1 MEGVRYRARF
11 LLWVVCLDVQRKGCG
26 KLAPLY
32 FCFRCCYRNALD
44 RCSLASMRTSER
56 QRSAAIEC
64 VVLLRAC
71 FSQSSKSEYPV
82 IEALPC
88 TDHPP
93 LTAPPNRARA
103 KGAQHPQGV
112 RRIRKAAKSPTAA
125 QRYSTQKEAR
135 NPDTHKLKTSVR
147 RRHTQNAP
155 DQNPK
160 QKQGLPSSTGVSIP
174 PGENPK
180 RGRGPRFGRPKEWGF
195 PRGQRHVKGPLRGPG
210 ASAPS
215 RAFCRQAKPQ
225 GELAAGQEKVA
236 WAMAQGQFICPGA
249 F

>member
-1 MEGVRYRARF
+1 MRRSFEGVLFTKQQVRIP
-11 LLWVVCLDVQRKGCG
+11 C
-26 KLAPLY
+26 
-32 FCFRCCYRNALD
+32 N
-44 RCSLASMRTSER
+44 
-56 QRSAAIEC
+56 RSTTMY
-64 VVLLRAC
+64 
-71 FSQSSKSEYPV
+71 QP
-82 IEALPC
+82 
-88 TDHPP
+88 HQ
-93 LTAPPNRARA
+93 APPNRARA

-112 RRIRKAAKSPTAA
+112 RRIRKAAKPPTAA
-125 QRYSTQKEAR
+125 QRTGTQKEVR
-135 NPDTHKLKTSVR
+135 NSDTHRLKTSVR
-147 RRHTQNAP
+147 RRHMQNVP

-160 QKQGLPSSTGVSIP
+160 EKQSLPFSTGVST

-236 WAMAQGQFICPGA
+236 WATAQGQFICPGA
-249 F
+249 FSN